1 MGQKSVYNIITVQ
14 QINGVWGIA
23 DVAFSIT
30 SLRKAQMQM
39 QMQTIIDLTE
49 RGEWFVGSEN
59 HYEII
64 ASEYPPILERPR
76 FVWDIMIKCVET
88 GTLVPYRMIESPL
101 NSMYISK

>member
-1 MGQKSVYNIITVQ
+1 MGQKSVYNIITAQ

-30 SLRKAQMQM
+30 SLRKAQI

-49 RGEWFVGSEN
+49 RGEWFVGSEW
-59 HYEII
+59 HYEIQKD
-64 ASEYPPILERPR
+64 ELNPVDGQPR
-76 FVWDIMIKCVET
+76 FVRDIMIKCVET
-88 GTLVPYRMIESPL
+88 GVLVLYRMIESPL

>member
-1 MGQKSVYNIITVQ
+1 MEQKSVYNIITAQ

-39 QMQTIIDLTE
+39 QTIIDLTE
-49 RGEWFVGSEN
+49 RGEWFVGSEW
-59 HYEII
+59 HYEIQKD
-64 ASEYPPILERPR
+64 ELNPVDGQPR
-76 FVWDIMIKCVET
+76 FVRDIMIKCVET
-88 GTLVPYRMIESPL
+88 GVLVLYRMIESPL

>member
-1 MGQKSVYNIITVQ
+1 MGQKSVYNIITAQ

-39 QMQTIIDLTE
+39 QTIIDLTE
-49 RGEWFVGSEN
+49 RGEWFIGSEN

-64 ASEYPPILERPR
+64 ANEYHPILEQPR
-76 FVWDIMIKCVET
+76 FVRDIMIKCVET
-88 GTLVPYRMIESPL
+88 GVLVLYRMIESPL
-101 NSMYISK
+101 NSRYILK